1 MIVTTNTFIKQ
12 RRKELNL
19 TLKDIATKMNV
30 SESTISR
37 YESGQIQNMSADKL
51 YELANILHCAPNELL
66 GLNSTEDYILPREN
80 DCNSSKH
87 FKDITS
93 AKEYLKDIFVA
104 AFDGNDNLSDFDLI
118 SIANTIYN
126 AHKNKQ

>member
-1 MIVTTNTFIKQ
+1 MTTNTFIKQ

-66 GLNSTEDYILPREN
+66 GLNSTKDYMLPREN
-80 DCNSSKH
+80 DYNSSKH

>member
-1 MIVTTNTFIKQ
+1 MTTNTFIRQ

-66 GLNSTEDYILPREN
+66 GLNSTKDYILPREN
-80 DCNSSKH
+80 DYNSSKH

>member
-1 MIVTTNTFIKQ
+1 MTTNTFIKQ

-66 GLNSTEDYILPREN
+66 GLNSTKDYILPREN
-80 DCNSSKH
+80 DYNSSKH
-87 FKDITS
+87 F
-93 AKEYLKDIFVA
+93 
-104 AFDGNDNLSDFDLI
+104 
-118 SIANTIYN
+118 
-126 AHKNKQ
+126 

>member
-1 MIVTTNTFIKQ
+1 VTTNTFIKQ

-66 GLNSTEDYILPREN
+66 GLNSTKDYILPREN
-80 DCNSSKH
+80 DYNSSKH

>member
-1 MIVTTNTFIKQ
+1 MTTNTFIKQ

-66 GLNSTEDYILPREN
+66 GLNSTKDYILPREN
-80 DCNSSKH
+80 DYNSSKH

>member
-1 MIVTTNTFIKQ
+1 MTVTTNTFIKQ

-66 GLNSTEDYILPREN
+66 GLNSTKDYILPREN
-80 DCNSSKH
+80 DYNSSKH